1 MTSTLKKLSFLIL
14 VSTAISSE
22 ILMAAPFDKTGIIDL
37 KNEGTTRG
45 SCAAVGSRLQL
56 ATNQIY
62 VQIIQRPAQGQDGQW
77 KNQQDAKEILD
88 FGKSGSFWSK
98 RLSENFTKHVP
109 PSQMNDY
116 QSQWGSASQRFDQA
130 IQQDPWKGVY
140 AWNYCGEAYGFLK

>member
-1 MTSTLKKLSFLIL
+1 MTSELKKLSFLI
-14 VSTAISSE
+14 SIYAAIHSE
-22 ILMAAPFDKTGIIDL
+22 ILIAAPFDKTGIIDL

-45 SCAAVGSRLQL
+45 SCAAIGSRLQL

-77 KNQQDAKEILD
+77 KNQQDAQEIIK
-88 FGKSGSFWSK
+88 FGESGSFWSN
-98 RLSENFTKHVP
+98 RLNDNFTKYVP

-116 QSQWGSASQRFDQA
+116 QSQWVSASQRFDRA

>member
-1 MTSTLKKLSFLIL
+1 MTTALKKSSFCIL
-14 VSTAISSE
+14 VCAAMFSE

-62 VQIIQRPAQGQDGQW
+62 VQIMQRPAKGQDGQW
-77 KNQQDAKEILD
+77 KNQQDAQEINK
-88 FGKSGSFWSK
+88 FGENGSFWSK
-98 RLSENFTKHVP
+98 RLSDNFSKYVP

-116 QSQWGSASQRFDQA
+116 LSEWSSASQRFDQA